1 MSGETLRERIQS
13 GINLFR
19 AVAPT
24 VSKAV
29 RRGQVFRPSCRLLPA
44 DPNVEMQVDVSIP
57 VEDGFSL
64 TACIFRPKD
73 ALAAG
78 TRLPVVMCAH
88 PYDNRIMPAL
98 GRTPFGGPPQQYRV
112 IPQAGM
118 PEFSELTSW
127 EAPDPNYWTR
137 HGYAVVN
144 LNLPGCG
151 SSGGPPTL
159 DAEIQAKCFY
169 EAIEWVAAQDWC
181 TGAIGLTGVS
191 FLAISQYHVAA
202 CQHYAGPPPA
212 LKAISPWEGIS
223 NIYRELLN
231 CGGILETGFPD
242 FWWETE
248 VKPVIDVDAF
258 RAAGQQTLAESLAK
272 HPFYDEYWRKMAP
285 KLDEIDVPMLV
296 CASFS
301 DHGLHTDGTFQ
312 AFMRAKSQDKWLY
325 THRTGKW
332 DAYYSPDVMDLT
344 RQFFDCFV
352 KGDSDNGFRDTP
364 RVRLEV
370 RSNRETVHAIH
381 GESTWPP
388 EKTTDRKLF
397 IRPGTD
403 NFSTEPLEAETSA
416 SYGATSTGLSFTH
429 TFSEPTELTGYM
441 KAQLWMAVDGAQSS
455 EEPPNDLLVFLAL
468 DKLDR
473 EGCRVP
479 FYGCVGNREDAVT
492 RGYLAASRRTL
503 DPKAST
509 GVRPVPAHQT
519 DDPVV
524 LGECMR
530 LEISL
535 LPTSVHIEAG
545 ESVQLQIASKEILR
559 MPPFRKDDSPSRGRI
574 TLFGGGTR
582 DSFLQMPVIGR

>member
-1 MSGETLRERIQS
+1 
-13 GINLFR
+13 
-19 AVAPT
+19 
-24 VSKAV
+24 
-29 RRGQVFRPSCRLLPA
+29 
-44 DPNVEMQVDVSIP
+44 
-57 VEDGFSL
+57 
-64 TACIFRPKD
+64 
-73 ALAAG
+73 
-78 TRLPVVMCAH
+78 
-88 PYDNRIMPAL
+88 
-98 GRTPFGGPPQQYRV
+98 
-112 IPQAGM
+112 
-118 PEFSELTSW
+118 
-127 EAPDPNYWTR
+127 
-137 HGYAVVN
+137 
-144 LNLPGCG
+144 
-151 SSGGPPTL
+151 
-159 DAEIQAKCFY
+159 
-169 EAIEWVAAQDWC
+169 
-181 TGAIGLTGVS
+181 
-191 FLAISQYHVAA
+191 
-202 CQHYAGPPPA
+202 
-212 LKAISPWEGIS
+212 
-223 NIYRELLN
+223 
-231 CGGILETGFPD
+231 
-242 FWWETE
+242 
-248 VKPVIDVDAF
+248 
-258 RAAGQQTLAESLAK
+258 
-272 HPFYDEYWRKMAP
+272 
-285 KLDEIDVPMLV
+285 
-296 CASFS
+296 
-301 DHGLHTDGTFQ
+301 
-312 AFMRAKSQDKWLY
+312 
-325 THRTGKW
+325 
-332 DAYYSPDVMDLT
+332 MDLT
-344 RQFFDCFV
+344 RRFFDCFV

-381 GESTWPP
+381 AESTWPP

-455 EEPPNDLLVFLAL
+455 EEPPNDLLVFLAF

-473 EGCRVP
+473 DGGRVP

-545 ESVQLQIASKEILR
+545 ESVRLHIASKEILR

-582 DSFLQMPVIGR
+582 DSFLQMPVIRR